1 MVARY
6 TGLTANKACDSCNQS
21 ASFFSNVRRKPG
33 GRMPIVQVY
42 LYSGKS
48 KEQKNELVKRI
59 SRDFEE
65 VVGVKPE
72 SLHTLFHDMDKH
84 NWGFAGALA
93 SEQAAKK

>member
-1 MVARY
+1 MDPVIA
-6 TGLTANKACDSCNQS
+6 AIQS
-21 ASFFSNVRRKPG
+21 TTCVRRFGGEPG

-72 SLHTLFHDMDKH
+72 SLHILFHDMEKE
-84 NWGFAGALA
+84 NWGFAGTLA
-93 SEQAAKK
+93 SEATKK

>member
-1 MVARY
+1 
-6 TGLTANKACDSCNQS
+6 
-21 ASFFSNVRRKPG
+21 
-33 GRMPIVQVY
+33 MPIVQVY

-72 SLHTLFHDMDKH
+72 SLHILFHDMERE
-84 NWGFAGALA
+84 NWDSVEHSHLKPLKNNSTFRKAPRQTFARR
-93 SEQAAKK
+93 